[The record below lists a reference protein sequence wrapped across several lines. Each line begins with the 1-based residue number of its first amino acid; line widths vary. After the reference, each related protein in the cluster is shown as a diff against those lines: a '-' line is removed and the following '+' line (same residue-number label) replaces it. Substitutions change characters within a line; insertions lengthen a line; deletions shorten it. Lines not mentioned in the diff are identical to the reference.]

1 MGKTARRV
9 EFAVQQRC
17 AEMEQHFNRKFGELN
32 AKFDTLLNLLQQP
45 KEHPAQPSAQTLANL
60 EACKVWVTLLNKN
73 SKKTYMGRFTQENW
87 ELFKN
92 GEETTCYLSNSPI
105 LYQDRNHHLTFT
117 LARILP
123 EAWTS
128 SSVIGTEQPEPAGLP
143 ALPTDFMKLTTPK
156 EEEDSKEVI
165 PARAHGELHEE
176 AQTGFTYSVR
186 ELTFAEGYG
195 KSYGRGGREM
205 RYGVYRKDHAGAE
218 VLLLRRNDKESATAE
233 ARRMANWKPNKQ
245 KAMKRL
251 ERY

>member
-1 MGKTARRV
+1 MKN
-9 EFAVQQRC
+9 EHLIFQRLGRI
-17 AEMEQHFNRKFGELN
+17 EQKL
-32 AKFDTLLNLLQQP
+32 DMILNLLQQP

-60 EACKVWVTLLNKN
+60 EACKVWVTLFNKN
-73 SKKTYMGRFTQENW
+73 SKKTYIGRFTQENW
-87 ELFKN
+87 ELFKS
-92 GEETTCYLSNSPI
+92 GEETTCYLRNSPI
-105 LYQDRNHHLTFT
+105 PDQDRNFT
-117 LARILP
+117 WAKILP
-123 EAWTS
+123 EAWTWS
-128 SSVIGTEQPEPAGLP
+128 NVIGAKRPEPAGLP

-176 AQTGFTYSVR
+176 AQMGFTYSVR